1 MSELI
6 ELDLMQEKIVT
17 LETNNASF
25 QERIKIL
32 KTKTA
37 SLESLNERIVKLET
51 DYAFLKT
58 ENASLKTDNAS
69 LNERISILWKKNMEL
84 ETKIRRLEEVRRMFV
99 LHSCPLMTYRINR
112 LNRQFDFYVQG
123 GWTLPCERIQ
133 QSCRLDSDTILA
145 DAEHWMSDKGKL
157 AEESCDKNAKLC
169 WALIVGQCDKAFV
182 DIPFGGNVPE
192 DIPRGRRLPLEVVN
206 EFKQTLLNK
215 CDTFVLLI
223 RFISKDDPVD
233 GHTLLLHKQGNSI
246 ITFQAYRDKS
256 KLKIYIGD
264 KSENAFKSAM
274 QNEPITSETF
284 GVVFSDNVHEE
295 AWEVAEKCVSCFK
308 QM

>member
-6 ELDLMQEKIVT
+6 EPDLIQQDKIV
-17 LETNNASF
+17 
-25 QERIKIL
+25 Q
-32 KTKTA
+32 
-37 SLESLNERIVKLET
+37 LET
-51 DYAFLKT
+51 DNT
-58 ENASLKTDNAS
+58 S
-69 LNERISILWKKNMEL
+69 LNERISTLETDNAFLKTDNTSLNQRISTLETDNTSLNQRISILETDYALLWKKNIEL
-84 ETKIRRLEEVRRMFV
+84 EAKIRQLEEVRRMFL
-99 LHSCPLMTYRINR
+99 LHSCPLMSYRISR
-112 LNRQFDFYVQG
+112 LNRQFSFYVQG

-133 QSCRLDSDTILA
+133 QSDSLDSDTILA
-145 DAEHWMSDKGKL
+145 DAQNWMSDKNKL
-157 AEESCDKNAKLC
+157 AKKSCNMNAKLC

-182 DIPFGGNVPE
+182 DIPLGGNVCE
-192 DIPRGRRLPLEVVN
+192 NMPRGSSHTLEVVN

-215 CDTFVLLI
+215 CDAFVLLI
-223 RFISKDDPVD
+223 RFISKDDTAD

-256 KLKIYIGD
+256 KLKKYIGD
-264 KSENAFKSAM
+264 KSEKAFKSAM

-284 GVVFSDNVHEE
+284 GVVSSDNVHEE

>member
-6 ELDLMQEKIVT
+6 EPDLIQQDKIV
-17 LETNNASF
+17 
-25 QERIKIL
+25 Q
-32 KTKTA
+32 
-37 SLESLNERIVKLET
+37 LET
-51 DYAFLKT
+51 DNT
-58 ENASLKTDNAS
+58 S
-69 LNERISILWKKNMEL
+69 LNERISTLETDNAFLKTDNTSLNQRISILETDYALLWKKNIEL
-84 ETKIRRLEEVRRMFV
+84 EAKIRQLEEVRRMF
-99 LHSCPLMTYRINR
+99 LLRSCPLMTYRISR
-112 LNRQFDFYVQG
+112 LNRQFSFYVQG

-133 QSCRLDSDTILA
+133 QSDSLDSDTILA
-145 DAEHWMSDKGKL
+145 DAQNWMSDKNKL
-157 AEESCDKNAKLC
+157 AKKSCNMNAKLC

-182 DIPFGGNVPE
+182 DIPLGGNVCE
-192 DIPRGRRLPLEVVN
+192 NMPRGSSHTLEVVN

-215 CDTFVLLI
+215 CDAFVLLI
-223 RFISKDDPVD
+223 RFISKDDTAD

-256 KLKIYIGD
+256 KLKKYIGD
-264 KSENAFKSAM
+264 KSEKAFKSAM

-284 GVVFSDNVHEE
+284 GVVSSDNVHEE